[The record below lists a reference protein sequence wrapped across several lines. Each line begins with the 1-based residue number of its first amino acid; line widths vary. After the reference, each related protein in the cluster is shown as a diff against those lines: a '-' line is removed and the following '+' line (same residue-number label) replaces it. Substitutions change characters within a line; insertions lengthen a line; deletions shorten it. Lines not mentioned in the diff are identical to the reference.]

1 MVICEEEAKKT
12 FRRVFALFQR
22 GKNTPLLHEVQSFS
36 PDPQT
41 PERGKK
47 HTERLFTSWLK
58 EYQHTLGKDVL
69 QVIFLAFLA
78 YAIWNIALIP
88 RMVDSL
94 FILMGDYLNN
104 YARVVLIVSPL
115 IYMFYRKFLVGETIG
130 SHRKSFAFL
139 KIKRYLLLSV
149 IDELRKDLNTLSS
162 TIKNGEVQDILR
174 ELIATLERKD
184 LHGIN
189 PILLRFREIIAT
201 GNMSWK
207 EQEILQ
213 SLCEDLERWQH
224 CHFTMEPFVV
234 RLSPPLAEFYAS
246 PFYKEW
252 ALGMENAAQEFLAQP
267 TPKKAQEIAEML
279 FRLERKLRIELTT
292 RGEPGYLEALA
303 DYYRELYLLF
313 SPPLREKTISP
324 LYSAIRDDFS
334 FPAERKFSLT
344 PLKTFFLA
352 LSMSIVAFSAFS
364 LHLVDQEDFLVVR
377 RFIPGW
383 QGLWG
388 EKVEI
393 VEKGIMQL
401 GGKKLLV
408 SIPRPFAFAHRS
420 TLRPQNVKVSF
431 ILKEVEPSFQGGI
444 TGALKYLWDKGMAFF
459 KEGYGNDFI
468 VLEGNIAFQI
478 EDPQKWK
485 QYDFDSLGKA
495 RLERDLE
502 NYLTSYFEK
511 LQGTYRE
518 NLFAEEPNK
527 VKEYLAQVSRST
539 TFKTWVR
546 RFLYP
551 SPLDSYRVGSVYDM
565 YLVGL
570 DWLLRHPRMESN
582 PEWRDFVEHEITV
595 IKEKMQEEH
604 DELIANP
611 LRVRKM
617 FQNPNL
623 FEFTDYP
630 GLYQTL
636 LFMAITEL
644 TNSRLITDL
653 QDPEK
658 VQAMSEDALM
668 YLQKEKATF
677 LSAIGIRLRSI
688 QLDMG
693 RVSYLYYVRMLQRR
707 QNLL

>member
-1 MVICEEEAKKT
+1 MVICEEEAKMT
-12 FRRVFALFQR
+12 FRRVFALFQG

-36 PDPQT
+36 PDSQT
-41 PERGKK
+41 PERVQKY
-47 HTERLFTSWLK
+47 TERLFLSWLK

-69 QVIFLAFLA
+69 QVIFLVFLA
-78 YAIWNIALIP
+78 YAIWNIAFIP
-88 RMVDSL
+88 RMVDAL

-104 YARVVLIVSPL
+104 YARFVLIVSPL
-115 IYMFYRKFLVGETIG
+115 IYMFYRKFLIGETIG
-130 SHRKSFAFL
+130 SHLKNFAFL
-139 KIKRYLLLSV
+139 KVKRYLRPSV
-149 IDELRKDLNTLSS
+149 IDELRKDLKNLFS
-162 TIKNGEVQDILR
+162 TIKNAEVQGILR
-174 ELIATLERKD
+174 ELMATLERKD

-189 PILLRFREIIAT
+189 PILLRLRETIVT

-224 CHFTMEPFVV
+224 YHFTMEPAVV
-234 RLSPPLAEFYAS
+234 HAALPLAEFYAS

-252 ALGMENAAQEFLAQP
+252 ALGMENAARIFLTQP
-267 TPKKAQEIAEML
+267 TPQKAQEIAEML
-279 FRLERKLRIELTT
+279 FRLERKLRIELAN
-292 RGEPGYLEALA
+292 RWEPHYLEALA
-303 DYYRELYLLF
+303 DYYRELRLLF
-313 SPPLREKTISP
+313 SLPLRKKTISP
-324 LYSAIRDDFS
+324 LCSAIKDDFS

-344 PLKTFFLA
+344 PFKTVVLV
-352 LSMSIVAFSAFS
+352 LVMSAVVFSVFS

-383 QGLWG
+383 QGFWG
-388 EKVEI
+388 EKTEI
-393 VEKGIMQL
+393 AEKGIMRL
-401 GGKKLLV
+401 GRKKLLV
-408 SIPRPFAFAHRS
+408 SIPRPFAFTHRS
-420 TLRPQNVKVSF
+420 TLHPQNVKVNF

-444 TGALKYLWDKGMAFF
+444 VGTLKYLWDKGMAFF

-468 VLEGNIAFQI
+468 VLEGNITFQI

-518 NLFAEEPNK
+518 NLFAEEPDK
-527 VKEYLAQVSRST
+527 VKEYLVQVSRST

-570 DWLLRHPRMESN
+570 DWLRRHPRMESN
-582 PEWRDFVEHEITV
+582 PEWRDFVEHEMTV
-595 IKEKMQEEH
+595 IKEKMEQEH

-623 FEFTDYP
+623 FEFADYP

-636 LFMAITEL
+636 LFMAINEL
-644 TNSRLITDL
+644 TNSRLIADL
-653 QDPEK
+653 QDREK
-658 VQAMSEDALM
+658 VQAMGQDALM

-688 QLDMG
+688 HLDMG